1 MVVVVVVVAVVVV
14 VVVLMLFLRGGG
26 VRVVVVV
33 GVGVDVVAI
42 VVVAAVVVVV
52 LVVVAV
58 EVVAGGGHSPPP
70 PFANTF
76 ITGSGFLKTSLHGI
90 KETEGL
96 GGGET
101 NPHLQTRHLQTDCL
115 YDDLKKRYDNYV
127 FDAILVDGAIF
138 LKASLHGVKQRGG
151 FADPPPSFANTFITG
166 SAFLKTSLHG
176 EKTKKA
182 GGLGGAQ
189 HPPICKHLYHLSRVL
204 RGSIWVRSLL
214 VRRYLKSACMVSK
227 RSGAPLSRV
236 LRGSIWVLSLLLG

>member
-33 GVGVDVVAI
+33 VVGVGVDVVAI
-42 VVVAAVVVVV
+42 VVVAAVVVVLV
-52 LVVVAV
+52 VVVVAV
-58 EVVAGGGHSPPP
+58 EVVAGGGHSPPPP

-115 YDDLKKRYDNYV
+115 YDDLKKRYNNYV

-151 FADPPPSFANTFITG
+151 FADPPP
-166 SAFLKTSLHG
+166 
-176 EKTKKA
+176 
-182 GGLGGAQ
+182 
-189 HPPICKHLYHLSRVL
+189 HLQT
-204 RGSIWVRSLL
+204 
-214 VRRYLKSACMVSK
+214 
-227 RSGAPLSRV
+227 PLSRV
-236 LRGSIWVLSLLLG
+236 LRF